1 MSLGDDEDRRMPKTD
16 HVSKGRVG
24 EKLGVLN

>member
-1 MSLGDDEDRRMPKTD
+1 MSLDDEDRSMPKTD
-16 HVSKGRVG
+16 HVCKGRVG